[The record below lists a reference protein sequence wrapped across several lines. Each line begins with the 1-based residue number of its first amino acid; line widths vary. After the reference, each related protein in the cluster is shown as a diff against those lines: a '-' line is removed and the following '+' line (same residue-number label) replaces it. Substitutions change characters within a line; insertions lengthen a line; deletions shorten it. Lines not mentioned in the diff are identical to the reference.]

1 MAIGLL
7 FDTKHS
13 FSPGLESLFWV
24 LFWIGIHG
32 NSGRANTKYKRGNY
46 LDTEELAYEKLGI
59 VSDETIFER
68 TVQDGFMDYYKS
80 LIPCIL
86 DLRKAVFPGG
96 KLRRKG
102 DKDLYS
108 QILQTTNSSQKDSGV
123 ISQGYNKSRI
133 LGGGV
138 IMHILILPES
148 TSTWFLCVLA
158 SDIKLKLNANV
169 HVINAI

>member
-1 MAIGLL
+1 
-7 FDTKHS
+7 
-13 FSPGLESLFWV
+13 
-24 LFWIGIHG
+24 
-32 NSGRANTKYKRGNY
+32 
-46 LDTEELAYEKLGI
+46 
-59 VSDETIFER
+59 
-68 TVQDGFMDYYKS
+68 MDYYKS

-102 DKDLYS
+102 DRDLYS

-133 LGGGV
+133 LGVGV
-138 IMHILILPES
+138 MMHILILPES